1 MNSSC
6 LPNFWRALSRKFR
19 CEKLVRGL
27 QEFKQSY
34 VAKHQQL
41 LEELSHGQ
49 KPRVLFISCSD
60 SRVDPNLITQTDVG
74 ELFVIRNAGNIVPP
88 YGAANGGEGG
98 TIEYAIGA
106 LGIEQVVICGHSH
119 CGAMKG
125 LTKLNQLQADMPL
138 VYNWLQHA
146 ETTRR
151 LVTENYPE
159 SKGEERVEILV
170 AENVLVQIDNLK
182 TYPIVRSRL
191 LQGKLQIY
199 GWIYHIETG
208 EVLAYDEQTHA
219 YIPPQSQLVEK
230 PPTLP
235 SRLEQYLISTH
246 APPVACEVPAARL
259 QSASA
264 ASAMSSAVNGAH
276 SADRIRSQLNALLM
290 DSPDSWT
297 EVEASMR
304 SMSQLLE
311 DARHEGM
318 SANEAQNYHYRFS
331 EQIPVWLRQMG

>member
-1 MNSSC
+1 M
-6 LPNFWRALSRKFR
+6 K
-19 CEKLVRGL
+19 KLVHGL
-27 QEFKQSY
+27 QEYKRSY
-34 VAKHQQL
+34 VAEHQTL

-60 SRVDPNLITQTDVG
+60 SRVDPNLITQADVG

-98 TIEYAIGA
+98 TIEYAIAA
-106 LGIEQVVICGHSH
+106 LEIDQVVICGHSH

-125 LTKLNQLQADMPL
+125 LMKLNKLQADMPL
-138 VYNWLQHA
+138 VYDWLQHA

-151 LVTENYPE
+151 VVSENYPE
-159 SKGEERVEILV
+159 SQGEERVEILV

-208 EVLAYDEQTHA
+208 EILAYDEETHT
-219 YIPPQSQLVEK
+219 YVPPQSQLIEK
-230 PPTLP
+230 QPSLP

-246 APPVACEVPAARL
+246 APPVAYEVPAAHL
-259 QSASA
+259 QS
-264 ASAMSSAVNGAH
+264 SSANHAD
-276 SADRIRSQLNALLM
+276 SPPANSSPLADRIRSQLSSLL
-290 DSPDSWT
+290 
-297 EVEASMR
+297 EASPHSWADVDESMQ

-311 DARHEGM
+311 DALYEGM
-318 SANEAQNYHYRFS
+318 SENEAQIYHFRFS
-331 EQIPVWLRQMG
+331 EQIPIWLRQMG

>member
-1 MNSSC
+1 M
-6 LPNFWRALSRKFR
+6 K
-19 CEKLVRGL
+19 KLVRGL

-34 VAKHQQL
+34 VAEHQEL

-98 TIEYAIGA
+98 TIEYAIAA
-106 LGIEQVVICGHSH
+106 LEIDQVVICGHSH

-125 LTKLNQLQADMPL
+125 LMKLNKLQADMPL
-138 VYNWLQHA
+138 VYDWLQHA

-151 LVTENYPE
+151 VVAENYPE
-159 SKGEERVEILV
+159 SQDEERVEILV

-208 EVLAYDEQTHA
+208 EVLAYDEQTHT

-230 PPTLP
+230 PHSLP

-246 APPVACEVPAARL
+246 APPVACEVPAPRL
-259 QSASA
+259 QSAS
-264 ASAMSSAVNGAH
+264 SAVAVDE
-276 SADRIRSQLNALLM
+276 SRVDPMRSQLNALLRK
-290 DSPDSWT
+290 SPDSWT

-311 DARHEGM
+311 DARHQGM
-318 SANEAQNYHYRFS
+318 SANEAQNYHHRFS
-331 EQIPVWLRQMG
+331 EQIPLWLRQMG